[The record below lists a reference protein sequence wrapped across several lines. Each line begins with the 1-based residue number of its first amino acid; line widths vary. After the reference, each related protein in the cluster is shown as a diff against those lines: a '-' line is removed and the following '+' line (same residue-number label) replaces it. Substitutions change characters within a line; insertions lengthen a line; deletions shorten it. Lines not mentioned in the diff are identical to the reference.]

1 MRPLLLELSAFGPF
15 AGVETVDF
23 GTFDGGPILIC
34 GDTGSGKTT
43 LFDAMTYALFD
54 EPSGTTRATKTLR
67 SDYATP
73 EQDTYV
79 CLTFEHDGET
89 YTVRRSPAYQRPKRR
104 GSGTTEQAATVEL
117 TLPSGHVLT
126 NKDEA
131 NTTIVE
137 VLGLDLPQF
146 RQIVLIAQGEFAKL
160 LNADSSERVNIFR
173 HVFQTDHLERF
184 QQRLAEDER
193 NTASQ
198 LVNKRRSIRDLVS
211 QLDTRIPEHEAS
223 DLRMPGLEAKS
234 LGEELAEHDV
244 SDCQA
249 LYRVAAGLN
258 ETLTEHEQA
267 AELVVHVP
275 TVLEQSAA
283 FIAALRH
290 VLNAERTQESM
301 LKIRL
306 LKRDNTNSNKRSCGL
321 TRLSE
326 CRIGPTQ

>member
-198 LVNKRRSIRDLVS
+198 LVNKRRSIRIRQS
-211 QLDTRIPEHEAS
+211 ADTRIPVRS
-223 DLRMPGLEAKS
+223 VGSSMPDLRRRAWVRS
-234 LGEELAEHDV
+234 LPSTTCPIARR
-244 SDCQA
+244 C
-249 LYRVAAGLN
+249 
-258 ETLTEHEQA
+258 
-267 AELVVHVP
+267 
-275 TVLEQSAA
+275 TVWQ
-283 FIAALRH
+283 
-290 VLNAERTQESM
+290 RTN
-301 LKIRL
+301 R
-306 LKRDNTNSNKRSCGL
+306 RSPSTG
-321 TRLSE
+321 
-326 CRIGPTQ
+326 G